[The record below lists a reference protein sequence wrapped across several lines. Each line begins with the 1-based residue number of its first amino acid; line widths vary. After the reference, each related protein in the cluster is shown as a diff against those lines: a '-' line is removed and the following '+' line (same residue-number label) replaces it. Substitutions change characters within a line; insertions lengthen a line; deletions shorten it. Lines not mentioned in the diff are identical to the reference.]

1 MTINASLQPTAKST
15 FTSNSSS
22 KAGESSMNSPR
33 RIARIA
39 GVLYLLV
46 AVFAAF
52 AYTVCTRLY
61 VAGDAAT
68 TAANVVANS
77 GLVRMAVVADLVQV
91 TAWVFLALALYRLLK
106 HVHQSAAGA
115 MVVFVAIG
123 AGIVCLNAAF
133 EFEGMQVATGSA
145 YAAALGTGGANA
157 LVLMLLDAQHYGLSI
172 ASVFMGLWLVP
183 LGYLAYK
190 SGMFPR
196 ALGVALITVCVC
208 YHAKLLAAFLAPD
221 LWTVTQGY
229 VSIPI
234 WVFELWMVLYLLLIG
249 VRTVKP
255 NVRTLGVDG
264 GQ

>member
-1 MTINASLQPTAKST
+1 MTINASLQPAEKST

-22 KAGESSMNSPR
+22 KEGESNMNSPR

-52 AYTVCTRLY
+52 AYNVVTKLY
-61 VAGDAAT
+61 VAGDAAA

-106 HVHQSAAGA
+106 HVHQSVAGA

-123 AGIVCLNAAF
+123 AGIVCLNAVF
-133 EFEGMQVATGSA
+133 EFEGMQVATGSS
-145 YAAALGTGGANA
+145 YAAALGAGGANA

-190 SGMFPR
+190 SGLFPK

-221 LWTVTQGY
+221 LWTVIQGY
-229 VSIPI
+229 LSIPI
-234 WVFELWMVLYLLLIG
+234 WVFELGMVLYLLLIG

-255 NVRTLGVDG
+255 DVRTPVAV
-264 GQ
+264 